1 MEEAKV
7 IWMDGKLVPWNE
19 AKIHVLSHS
28 LHYGSGVFEGLRCY
42 KTDKGPAI
50 FRLKDHLRRL
60 YESAHI
66 MMMEIPFSPEQLL
79 AAVKETVRANGM
91 EECYV
96 RPLVHRGYGQL
107 GINPLKCPVNV
118 SISVWKWGA
127 YLGEEGLTRGI
138 RAKVSSFSRSHVNT
152 LATKAKATGNYLNA
166 VMAKMEAIRD
176 GYDEAVMLDTDG
188 NLSEGTGENLFL
200 VDHGKIKT
208 VAARTILLG
217 ITRETVMTLL
227 EDSGQPVR
235 EAILTRDQLYSA
247 DEAFFTGTAAEVTPI
262 REVDHRK
269 IGKGSPGPL
278 TKDVQEKYFDV
289 VHGRNPKYHH
299 WCDWV

>member
-1 MEEAKV
+1 
-7 IWMDGKLVPWNE
+7 
-19 AKIHVLSHS
+19 
-28 LHYGSGVFEGLRCY
+28 
-42 KTDKGPAI
+42 
-50 FRLKDHLRRL
+50 
-60 YESAHI
+60 
-66 MMMEIPFSPEQLL
+66 
-79 AAVKETVRANGM
+79 
-91 EECYV
+91 
-96 RPLVHRGYGQL
+96 
-107 GINPLKCPVNV
+107 VN
-118 SISVWKWGA
+118 
-127 YLGEEGLTRGI
+127 
-138 RAKVSSFSRSHVNT
+138 
-152 LATKAKATGNYLNA
+152 LNA

-227 EDSGQPVR
+227 EDQGQPVR

-262 REVDHRK
+262 REVDHRL
-269 IGKGSPGPL
+269 IGKASPGPV
-278 TKDVQEKYFDV
+278 TKMVQEKYFDV
-289 VHGRNPKYHH
+289 VHGRDPKYHH